1 MKKLIFSLI
10 ILTSITFISCGS
22 DDADDAAAN
31 SASGVIGIGGWR
43 IVSDSSKTEPLTM
56 CDLASGISFGDTRF
70 SDDQVDQNEEENC
83 VFLPAKRSNYRVEG
97 DKIILLTDAGAIE
110 PTETVMSF
118 KIEGDIFT
126 LTETS
131 PTSTRVRTFKR
142 EVSQ

>member
-1 MKKLIFSLI
+1 MKKLIFSVIVLA
-10 ILTSITFISCGS
+10 SITLISCGS

-31 SASGVIGIGGWR
+31 SASGVIGIGSWE
-43 IVSDSSKTEPLTM
+43 IVSDSSKTEPLNI
-56 CDLASGISFGDTRF
+56 CDELGFINFGDTRF
-70 SDDQVDQNEEENC
+70 SSLDEEQNADEIC
-83 VFLPAKRSNYRVEG
+83 VEVSRVRSNYRVEG

-131 PTSTRVRTFKR
+131 PTGTRVRTFKR
-142 EVSQ
+142 R